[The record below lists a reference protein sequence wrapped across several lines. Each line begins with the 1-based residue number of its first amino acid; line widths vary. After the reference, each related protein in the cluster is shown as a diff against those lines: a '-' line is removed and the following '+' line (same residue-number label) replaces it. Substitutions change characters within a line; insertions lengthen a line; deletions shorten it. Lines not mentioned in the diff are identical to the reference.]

1 MILHQWANK
10 HNIPKAALYELLALM
25 GAVSTMPET
34 STALAG
40 SEADLQFRIRAVAS
54 RKGIRLWRNN
64 KGVAQSGN
72 GRVVRYGL
80 CNDSAAMDKIIKSSD
95 LIGIKP
101 NGQFICREVKA
112 PGWRYTGTEREQAQL
127 KFIELV
133 LSMGGD
139 AAFTT
144 TEDCV

>member
-1 MILHQWANK
+1 MIHQWARK
-10 HNIPKAALYELLALM
+10 HNIPAAALSELLALM
-25 GAVSTMPET
+25 GMVSTMPET
-34 STALAG
+34 CSGAAG
-40 SEADLQFRIRAVAS
+40 TEADLQFRIRALAS

-64 KGVAQSGN
+64 KGVAQSDN

-112 PGWRYTGTEREQAQL
+112 PGWRYTGTEREKAQL

-144 TEDCV
+144 REDCV